1 MIAYA
6 VRADA
11 NSVSRAIMDAT
22 LSRAACKSRVTGL
35 ANTDP
40 VVADAMLVTVV
51 GARRDVRAVRTIE
64 AEEAAT
70 DAFVA
75 YSIFLGG
82 AVVGARW
89 RAYHYAAVTTT
100 EARGAQADSR

>member
-1 MIAYA
+1 
-6 VRADA
+6 
-11 NSVSRAIMDAT
+11 MDAT
-22 LSRAACKSRVTGL
+22 LTRAACKSRVTRL
-35 ANTDP
+35 ANADS

-51 GARRDVRAVRTIE
+51 GARNNVRAVRTIE
-64 AEEAAT
+64 AKEAAT
-70 DAFVA
+70 DAFA
-75 YSIFLGG
+75 ANSISVGG

>member
-1 MIAYA
+1 
-6 VRADA
+6 
-11 NSVSRAIMDAT
+11 MDAT

-64 AEEAAT
+64 AKEAAT